1 MAARVEFGAHRQ
13 GLTGLA
19 AIGASGH
26 WNGLRAAEE
35 LDRALSG
42 WFHTA
47 VAPHAEAMTGLDL
60 LAFALTRAHRPAEA
74 ALVLRRV
81 GRRMTRHPWDLLPEP
96 ERSFPYW
103 RDGPAD

>member
-1 MAARVEFGAHRQ
+1 MTPRHLPPDAGLSVAARPRHALRHADFAWQSAVQAPHGSPLAVLPAAARVELGAHRQ

-26 WNGLRAAEE
+26 WNELRAAEE

-47 VAPHAEAMTGLDL
+47 VAPH
-60 LAFALTRAHRPAEA
+60 P
-74 ALVLRRV
+74 RR
-81 GRRMTRHPWDLLPEP
+81 
-96 ERSFPYW
+96 
-103 RDGPAD
+103 